1 MSRIQ
6 PALQSV
12 APKLEAF
19 NANARRAFEQLQA
32 GVDNVGKALV
42 ALGTS
47 VAAAS
52 VKLIDLASDANE
64 AASKFSFVF
73 AKAAEETGKK
83 LDEFSKAAGRSR
95 YAMRD
100 MAANIGALIGPMG
113 LTSEKTGELSSTFAK
128 LAVDLS
134 SFFNVTEE
142 DALQALKSGI
152 VGESEPLRR
161 FGVQLNEAKIQ
172 QEAFNLGLA
181 KNKLEVQGAVKAQ
194 AILSIVLRETKQAQG
209 DAIRTGDQ
217 FANSL
222 RRMNDFIKDSATDLG
237 MALIPATTRFVR
249 AVGDMAEPVKNWAKA
264 NQEVL
269 SQRLDGVMGLAGDAA
284 LRIVKAF
291 QSAWQATQRLS
302 HAFRGASE
310 KAGELLARLR
320 EMWNSLPR
328 GAQDMILVS
337 MSLMAASRGLEFFGS
352 RIPFVGEFAVA
363 LSKVIN
369 PLTLIKGLIAF
380 LGPALATVFSPAGA
394 AIAAVIAVVYGL
406 VKSFQKAYAESEEF
420 RATWDRVKDKLASIW
435 KAIKREFGEA
445 MDWIGDKISDLTGGA
460 FKDLGDVGQG
470 VAEGL
475 LDGFERLLDWFE
487 GDGKGLQS
495 IGLSIAKS
503 WNGAMAS
510 ILESIATVIDKAS
523 DMFYGPVGK
532 MLAKVDP
539 EFAKLYMHYARG
551 NTGSMSEGLRNA
563 ATGLRFQNAAL
574 DQQQQEI
581 ESQRAAE
588 KSARDKGIKQKKAN
602 EAVARGGEEDAAY
615 SASFIEQFGEG
626 IAAGEVKYQRE
637 HASDVAQAD
646 QQVAQAG
653 KGQAGAVGGYDVDLK
668 REKEQSVAFALGDNR
683 GNLQQV
689 GANARAMGK
698 SVRGMQGTAAQ
709 RAASGSLAQQV
720 TGFGQAVAQLY
731 ANFSNLSSEQQGQ
744 AVNLQKTYQDLV
756 KQFNAGTLTQKQF
769 NEEVK
774 KAADQAQKLA
784 NAEKELTDQ
793 EVAALNAKGILTPKQ
808 KEAQQAA
815 MQQAAEQ
822 IKGQLQGAAQQMAQQ
837 AGDMYKQGQDAYQQ
851 AIDQLDQQIGD
862 ALKSGNPQQFQA
874 AIDLIKGYAQAQIQQ
889 TLVNVAN
896 SGVDVNRL
904 GIGSIE
910 NQGAGAP
917 VPWNQLLSQNPQAAA
932 TIQMFEKILA
942 QLNAI
947 ASKIPKMA
955 AGGIVNGPTLA
966 MVGEAGPEAILP
978 IGKFGQWFAGA
989 MGAFGSAIGSALTGG
1004 AFSSR
1009 AGIPGPAGWGSI
1021 ASMGAL
1027 NQMFG
1032 NPSGIFGRQT
1042 GRINPGGLALNAFGI
1057 GAGMLQGFDRMFGAA
1072 SRVLNQQL
1080 DLGNSGA
1087 QGLLERWSQVQQRA
1101 EDSLAYIRQRRQ
1113 INLGG
1118 NAGWS
1123 GGAAGE
1129 NVGGHTHL
1137 NFQFGHIMLAN
1148 ATDQQIG
1155 SLFDRMEQEALRR
1168 GYSMSSN
1175 RRNALGSYTAN
1186 GRGSPLQ
1193 PAGQPK

>member
-1 MSRIQ
+1 MSSGAHFDVLSGRLAIDVSRIQ

-32 GVDNVGKALV
+32 GVNNVGKALV

-73 AKAAEETGKK
+73 GKAAEETGKK

-113 LTSEKTGELSSTFAK
+113 FTRKKTGELSSTFAK

-172 QEAFNLGLA
+172 AEAFKLGLA
-181 KNKLEVQGAVKAQ
+181 KTKEQVQGAVKAQ

-237 MALIPATTRFVR
+237 MALIPAATRFVR

-269 SQRLDGVMGLAGDAA
+269 SQRIDGVMGLAGDAA

-320 EMWNSLPR
+320 EMWNGLPR

-363 LSKVIN
+363 LSKVVN

-420 RATWDRVKDKLASIW
+420 RATWERVKDKLASIW
-435 KAIKREFGEA
+435 KAIKRGFGEA
-445 MDWIGDKISDLTGGA
+445 MDWVGQKISDLTGGA
-460 FKDLGDVGQG
+460 FKSLGDVGQG

-523 DMFYGPVGK
+523 EMFYGPIGK
-532 MLAKVDP
+532 LLAKADP

-551 NTGSMSEGLRNA
+551 NTGSMSQGLRDA
-563 ATGLRFQNAAL
+563 ATGLRFSNAAI

-581 ESQRAAE
+581 EAKRNEE
-588 KSARDKGIKQKKAN
+588 KKARDQKIKDKKAN
-602 EAVARGGEEDAAY
+602 DNFIDQMRQGPQGNEAYEQIFGDHFGEEM
-615 SASFIEQFGEG
+615 
-626 IAAGEVKYQRE
+626 AAGEVKYKKS
-637 HASDVAQAD
+637 HASEVAQEEE
-646 QQVAQAG
+646 QVGQAANAQAG
-653 KGQAGAVGGYDVDLK
+653 AYDVNLKAEKETSPSFVGGNNRANLS
-668 REKEQSVAFALGDNR
+668 QVA
-683 GNLQQV
+683 
-689 GANARAMGK
+689 ANARAMGTLARTAGQ
-698 SVRGMQGTAAQ
+698 RGIVLSAGSG
-709 RAASGSLAQQV
+709 ASSLAQQV
-720 TGFGQAVAQLY
+720 TQFGQSVAAMY
-731 ANFSNLSSEQQGQ
+731 ANFANLSSEQQGL
-744 AVNLQKTYQDLV
+744 AVSLQKTYQDLV
-756 KQFNAGTLTQKQF
+756 AQFKAGKLTQQQF

-874 AIDLIKGYAQAQIQQ
+874 AVDTLKGYAQAQIQQ
-889 TLVNVAN
+889 TLLNVAN
-896 SGVDVNRL
+896 SGVDVNRTSF
-904 GIGSIE
+904 GSIE
-910 NQGAGAP
+910 RQGAGAG

-932 TIQMFEKILA
+932 TIKLFESILA
-942 QLNAI
+942 HLNNM
-947 ASKIPKMA
+947 KIPRMA
-955 AGGIVNGPTLA
+955 DGGVVTSPTYA
-966 MVGEAGPEAILP
+966 MVGERGPEAV
-978 IGKFGQWFAGA
+978 
-989 MGAFGSAIGSALTGG
+989 
-1004 AFSSR
+1004 
-1009 AGIPGPAGWGSI
+1009 IPLQYLANW
-1021 ASMGAL
+1021 
-1027 NQMFG
+1027 FG
-1032 NPSGIFGRQT
+1032 NPASIFTGRL
-1042 GRINPGGLALNAFGI
+1042 GNLMNRFRINPGGMALNPLGLNAGNL
-1057 GAGMLQGFDRMFGAA
+1057 GAFDRFFGNA
-1072 SRVLNQQL
+1072 SRILNQQL

-1087 QGLLERWSQVQQRA
+1087 QGLLDRWSQVQQRA
-1101 EDSLAYIRQRRQ
+1101 EDSLGLIRQRRQ

-1123 GGAAGE
+1123 GGAADE